1 MTTGRERAPGEGG
14 GERAGG
20 EKEAR
25 GGCPG
30 RGELAAS
37 LHRLGKADAVAAWTT
52 SKFRMN
58 RLVDTQRGSS
68 GRGKW
73 SEETHK
79 APYAGSA

>member
-1 MTTGRERAPGEGG
+1 MTTGRERAPGESS
-14 GERAGG
+14 
-20 EKEAR
+20 
-25 GGCPG
+25 G